1 MHLSRVNSQFK
12 ILAVIGFLENFMKNT
27 KNMIPTIFKT
37 LHVSNLEE
45 LEGLYKN
52 WDDYEYDVI
61 QLAGY
66 VGHLVTT
73 EALLRH
79 FDNKE
84 AKILDAGCGTGL
96 VGDILYSKDYKNIV
110 GVDFSQEMLN
120 RALKKNI
127 YKSLNLCDLTKQ
139 LNFEDN
145 SFDAI
150 ICAGTF
156 TCGHV
161 GPEALNE
168 MVRITKN
175 DGYISFT
182 VRKQEWE
189 ASPYEKI
196 IKALERSKLWRQIE
210 HHTSEYNTQEGI
222 NCQLCLFQV
231 TI

>member
-1 MHLSRVNSQFK
+1 
-12 ILAVIGFLENFMKNT
+12 MKNT

-37 LHVSNLEE
+37 LHVSNLDE
-45 LEGLYKN
+45 LGELYKN
-52 WDDYEYDVI
+52 WDDYEHDVI

-73 EALLRH
+73 EILLRYL
-79 FDNKE
+79 DNKK

-96 VGDILYSKDYKNIV
+96 VGHILFNKSYKNIV
-110 GVDFSQEMLN
+110 GIDFSQEMLN
-120 RALKKNI
+120 RALKKNV
-127 YKSLNLCDLTKQ
+127 YQSLSLGDLTQK
-139 LNFEDN
+139 LDFEDDT
-145 SFDAI
+145 FDAV

-168 MVRITKN
+168 MIRIIKSG
-175 DGYISFT
+175 GYISFT

-189 ASPYEKI
+189 ASSYEKI
-196 IKALERSKLWRQIE
+196 IKDLENSGLWIQIE
-210 HHTSEYNTQEGI
+210 RHTSEYNTQEGI

-231 TI
+231 TK

>member
-1 MHLSRVNSQFK
+1 MLTEVPYAES
-12 ILAVIGFLENFMKNT
+12 FMKNT

-37 LHVSNLEE
+37 LHVSNQDE
-45 LEGLYKN
+45 LGELYKN
-52 WDDYEYDVI
+52 WDEYESDVI

-79 FDNKE
+79 LKDKE

-96 VGDILYSKDYKNIV
+96 VGDILHSKKYKNIF
-110 GVDFSQEMLN
+110 GVDFSKEMLN
-120 RALKKNI
+120 RALKKNV
-127 YKSLNLCDLTKQ
+127 YESLSLCDLTQKIE
-139 LNFEDN
+139 FEDN

-150 ICAGTF
+150 VCAGTF

-168 MVRITKN
+168 MIRIAKN

-189 ASPYEKI
+189 ASPYEKS
-196 IKALERSKLWRQIE
+196 IKELEHSKLW
-210 HHTSEYNTQEGI
+210 
-222 NCQLCLFQV
+222 LMV
-231 TI
+231 

>member
-1 MHLSRVNSQFK
+1 
-12 ILAVIGFLENFMKNT
+12 MKNT
-27 KNMIPTIFKT
+27 RNMIPTIFKT
-37 LHVSNLEE
+37 LHVSNQDE
-45 LEGLYKN
+45 LGELYKN
-52 WDDYEYDVI
+52 WDEYESDVI

-79 FDNKE
+79 LKNKG

-96 VGDILYSKDYKNIV
+96 VGDILYNKEYKNIV
-110 GVDFSQEMLN
+110 GVDFSKEMLN
-120 RALKKNI
+120 RALKKNV
-127 YKSLNLCDLTKQ
+127 YESLFLCDLTQKIG
-139 LNFEDN
+139 FEDN
-145 SFDAI
+145 YFDAI
-150 ICAGTF
+150 VCAGTF

-168 MVRITKN
+168 MIRITKN

-196 IKALERSKLWRQIE
+196 IKELERSNLWKQVER
-210 HHTSEYNTQEGI
+210 HTSKYNTQEGVT
-222 NCQLCLFQV
+222 CQLCLYQV
-231 TI
+231 TK

>member
-1 MHLSRVNSQFK
+1 
-12 ILAVIGFLENFMKNT
+12 MKNT

-37 LHVSNLEE
+37 LHVSNLDE
-45 LEGLYKN
+45 LGELYKN
-52 WDDYEYDVI
+52 WDNYEHDVI

-73 EALLRH
+73 EILLRYL
-79 FDNKE
+79 DNKK

-96 VGDILYSKDYKNIV
+96 VGHILFNKSYKNIV
-110 GVDFSQEMLN
+110 GIDFSQEMLN

-127 YKSLNLCDLTKQ
+127 YQSLSLGDLTQK
-139 LNFEDN
+139 LHFEDDT
-145 SFDAI
+145 FDAV

-161 GPEALNE
+161 GPEALCE
-168 MVRITKN
+168 IIRITKN
-175 DGYISFT
+175 GGHISFT

-196 IKALERSKLWRQIE
+196 IKDLENSRLWIQIE
-210 HHTSEYNTQEGI
+210 RHTSECNTQEGI

-231 TI
+231 TK

>member
-1 MHLSRVNSQFK
+1 
-12 ILAVIGFLENFMKNT
+12 MKNT

-37 LHVSNLEE
+37 LHVSNLDE
-45 LEGLYKN
+45 LGDLYKN
-52 WDDYEYDVI
+52 WDDYEHDVI

-73 EALLRH
+73 EVLLRYL
-79 FDNKE
+79 DNTK

-96 VGDILYSKDYKNIV
+96 VGNILYNKNYKNIV

-120 RALKKNI
+120 RALKKNV
-127 YKSLNLCDLTKQ
+127 YQSLSLVDLTQK
-139 LNFEDN
+139 LYFEDN
-145 SFDAI
+145 IFDAI

-161 GPEALNE
+161 GPEALSE
-168 MVRITKN
+168 MIRITKN
-175 DGYISFT
+175 RGYISFT

-196 IKALERSKLWRQIE
+196 IRDLENSKLWLQIE
-210 HHTSEYNTQEGI
+210 RYTSEYNTQEGI

-231 TI
+231 TK

>member
-1 MHLSRVNSQFK
+1 
-12 ILAVIGFLENFMKNT
+12 MKNT

-37 LHVSNLEE
+37 LHVSNLDE
-45 LEGLYKN
+45 LGELYKN
-52 WDDYEYDVI
+52 WDDYEHDVI

-73 EALLRH
+73 EILLRYL
-79 FDNKE
+79 DNKK

-96 VGDILYSKDYKNIV
+96 VGHILYNKNYKNIV
-110 GVDFSQEMLN
+110 GIDFSQEMLN
-120 RALKKNI
+120 RALKKNV
-127 YKSLNLCDLTKQ
+127 YQSLSLGDLTQK
-139 LNFEDN
+139 LDFEDDT
-145 SFDAI
+145 FDAV

-168 MVRITKN
+168 IIRITKSG
-175 DGYISFT
+175 GYISFT

-196 IKALERSKLWRQIE
+196 IRDLENSGLWIQIE
-210 HHTSEYNTQEGI
+210 RHTSEYNTQEGI

>member
-1 MHLSRVNSQFK
+1 
-12 ILAVIGFLENFMKNT
+12 MKNT

-37 LHVSNLEE
+37 LHVSNQDE
-45 LEGLYKN
+45 LGELYKN
-52 WDDYEYDVI
+52 WDEYESDVI

-73 EALLRH
+73 ESLLRH
-79 FDNKE
+79 LKDKE

-96 VGDILYSKDYKNIV
+96 VGDILHSKKYKNIV
-110 GVDFSQEMLN
+110 GVDFSKEMLN
-120 RALKKNI
+120 RALKKNV
-127 YKSLNLCDLTKQ
+127 YESLSLCDLTQKIE
-139 LNFEDN
+139 FEDS

-150 ICAGTF
+150 VCAGTF

-168 MVRITKN
+168 MIRITKN
-175 DGYISFT
+175 AGYISFT

-196 IKALERSKLWRQIE
+196 IKELELSKLWQQVERY
-210 HHTSEYNTQEGI
+210 TSKYNTQEGVT
-222 NCQLCLFQV
+222 CQLCLYQV
-231 TI
+231 TK